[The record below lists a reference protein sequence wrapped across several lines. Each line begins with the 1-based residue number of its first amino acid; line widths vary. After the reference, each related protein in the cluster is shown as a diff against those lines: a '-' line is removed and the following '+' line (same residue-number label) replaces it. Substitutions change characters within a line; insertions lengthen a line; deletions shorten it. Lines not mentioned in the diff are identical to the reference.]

1 MTAEKLEALEPDER
15 CKELTRMFIEELAE
29 LEALGKKEA

>member
-1 MTAEKLEALEPDER
+1 MTAEGLEALEPDER

-29 LEALGKKEA
+29 LGKKEA